1 MRLFD
6 VFGNFKRSFY
16 SNFLQNLKEH
26 IMWKK
31 SLLALLVVSPIAFS
45 QVEKSKKSA
54 LVTFNESEVTEKIT
68 LAKSQWQHD
77 VDKTALLLQ
86 QQRESFGALEYLL
99 NGAVKQQSLS
109 ASTISLAQGLI
120 ERLNSYPLQQDAE
133 WALLKAK
140 IGLNQATESD
150 ISAFLQKYPDS
161 IYQSRLTQL
170 PFEQLYQQQAY
181 PALLAYSKK
190 VSPESVQNQCRVLGA
205 NYQLLA
211 EKMEVNPELAQAN
224 NEKPQTDFVMTDL
237 LNQFEKLWLITPNL
251 PSECANLEAYWKD
264 NGGKTEENIRQKAV
278 NLFEKNAKEGLQA
291 LNSDNPALNGWLA
304 NVVELFNQPQTLP
317 KFIENTEVNPQSQQ
331 VAKLAF
337 AKWLKTLPEDGKP
350 GFELLE
356 AWATKLE
363 LDASTLNSWK
373 VNYLNHLFDG
383 VSPEFVQWRDIQI
396 ESLKADNLTE
406 RRIRMAL
413 WQQTE
418 TAKWLDL
425 LSNEGKQKLEWRY
438 WTAKNESNLEKRKAI
453 FKEMVGERGFYP
465 MLAAQQL
472 GELYQPP
479 SVAVI
484 ELTPEEK
491 AKLPQLDRIAE
502 LIALK
507 RHAQA
512 KNEWVNLIKS
522 LPQNQQLS
530 VILYAYQKQW
540 YALAV
545 EGTIQAKALDYLF
558 LRLPDAYSDWFKIAL
573 KDKPISKTFAQAIA
587 RQESAWNVEVKSHA
601 NAMGLMQLLPTTA
614 EKTAKENGL
623 PFNGENDLFQPFNNI
638 MLGTAHLAELN
649 QRYPNNRMLIAAA
662 YNAGAG
668 RVDQWL
674 ARSAN
679 KLDFDVFVASIP
691 YYETRGYVQNVLAYD
706 YYYQI
711 LQKEDASKMFLTS
724 EWDRKY

>member
-77 VDKTALLLQ
+77 ADKTALLLQ
-86 QQRESFGALEYLL
+86 QKRESFMALEYLL

-120 ERLNSYPLQQDAE
+120 ERLNGYPLQQDAE

-170 PFEQLYQQQAY
+170 LFEQLYQQQAY

-190 VSPESVQNQCRVLGA
+190 VSPESLQNQCRVLGA

-211 EKMEVNPELAQAN
+211 EKMEINPELAQVN

-264 NGGKTEENIRQKAV
+264 NGGKTDVNIRLKAV
-278 NLFEKNAKEGLQA
+278 NLFEKNAKEALQA

-337 AKWLKTLPEDGKP
+337 AKWLKTLPEEGKP

-356 AWATKLE
+356 TWATKLE
-363 LDASTLNSWK
+363 LDAPTLNNWK
-373 VNYLNHLFDG
+373 ISYLNHLFDG
-383 VSPEFVQWRDIQI
+383 VSPEFVEWRDSQI
-396 ESLKADNLTE
+396 EALKADNLTE

-413 WQQTE
+413 WQQTD

-438 WTAKNESNLEKRKAI
+438 WTAKNESNL
-453 FKEMVGERGFYP
+453 
-465 MLAAQQL
+465 
-472 GELYQPP
+472 
-479 SVAVI
+479 
-484 ELTPEEK
+484 EK

-545 EGTIQAKALDYLF
+545 EGTIQAKAFDYLF
-558 LRLPDAYSDWFKIAL
+558 LRLPDAYADWFKIAL

-638 MLGTAHLAELN
+638 MLGTTHLAELN

-711 LQKEDASKMFLTS
+711 LQKEDAPKMFLTS